1 MSEMIKE
8 RINENL
14 QRLKLNRVHDV
25 FDELVKKAEDS
36 KLSYMAF
43 MDQLL
48 TEEVATKE
56 DRRIKA
62 ALRTAGLP
70 FEKTIEEYDFGFH
83 PGLDKKQVMTLFDLD
98 FIQQKENVIF
108 LGPPGVGKSHLA
120 VSLAVKAAYFG
131 VSIYFT
137 TMADL
142 MAKLKK
148 DAADGHIGKGRSY
161 LKSGLLIVDEV
172 GYMPIDRK
180 EAHLFFQFVC
190 YRYEKSSIVMTS
202 NKNFSE
208 WEEIFGDP
216 VIATAILD
224 RLLHHSHIISIKGN
238 SYRLKEH
245 KQRKEAKISTQ
256 TCG

>member
-1 MSEMIKE
+1 MNEMIKE

-14 QRLKLNRVHDV
+14 QRLKLTRIQ
-25 FDELVKKAEDS
+25 ELYPTFIKKAEDTKMTYS
-36 KLSYMAF
+36 AF

-48 TEEVATKE
+48 NEEVATKE
-56 DRRIKA
+56 DRR
-62 ALRTAGLP
+62 LRTSLKTAGLP
-70 FEKTIEEYDFGFH
+70 FEKTVEEYDFGFH
-83 PGLDKKQVMTLFDLD
+83 PNMDKRQIMSLFELD
-98 FIQQKENVIF
+98 FIQQKQNVIF

-120 VSLAVKAAYFG
+120 VALAIKAVHFG

-142 MAKLKK
+142 MAKLKQ
-148 DAADGHIGKGRSY
+148 DAADNRIGKGRSY

-190 YRYEKSSIVMTS
+190 YRYEKSSTIMTS
-202 NKNFSE
+202 NKSFSE

-224 RLLHHSHIISIKGN
+224 RLLHHCHVINIKGN
-238 SYRLKEH
+238 SYRLKNYNQ
-245 KQRKEAKISTQ
+245 QRKEEKSK
-256 TCG
+256 

>member
-8 RINENL
+8 RIAENL
-14 QRLKLNRVHDV
+14 QRLKLNRIQDV
-25 FDELVKKAEDS
+25 FPQIIQKAEEN
-36 KLSYMAF
+36 KLSYMALV
-43 MDQLL
+43 DQLL

-56 DRRIKA
+56 DRRLKA
-62 ALRTAGLP
+62 AMKTAGLP
-70 FEKTIEEYDFGFH
+70 FEKTIEEYDFSFH
-83 PGLDKKQVMTLFDLD
+83 PGLDKRTVMTLFDLQ
-98 FIQQKENVIF
+98 FVQQKENVIF

-120 VSLAVKAAYFG
+120 VALAIKAAHFG
-131 VSIYFT
+131 VTIYFT

-142 MAKLKK
+142 MAKLKQ
-148 DAADGHIGKGRSY
+148 DAADNRIGKGRGY

-190 YRYEKSSIVMTS
+190 YRYEKSSTIMTS
-202 NKNFSE
+202 NKSFGE

-224 RLLHHSHIISIKGN
+224 RLLHHCHVVNIKGN

-245 KQRKEAKISTQ
+245 KQRKEAQPS
-256 TCG
+256 

>member
-1 MSEMIKE
+1 MTEMIQE

-14 QRLKLNRVHDV
+14 QRLKLNRIA
-25 FDELVKKAEDS
+25 ELYPILIKQAEES
-36 KLSYMAF
+36 ELTYTAF

-56 DRRIKA
+56 DRRLKTA
-62 ALRTAGLP
+62 MKTAGLP
-70 FEKTIEEYDFGFH
+70 FEKTIEEYDFSFH
-83 PGLDKKQVMTLFDLD
+83 PNLDKRSVMTLFELD
-98 FIQQKENVIF
+98 FIQQKENVMF

-120 VSLAVKAAYFG
+120 VALAIKAAHFG

-137 TMADL
+137 TMSDL
-142 MAKLKK
+142 MLKLKK
-148 DAADGHIGKGRSY
+148 DAADNRIGKGRSY

-172 GYMPIDRK
+172 GYMPVDRK

-190 YRYEKSSIVMTS
+190 YRYEKSSTIMTS
-202 NKNFSE
+202 NKSFSE

-224 RLLHHSHIISIKGN
+224 RLLHHSHVVSIKGN

-245 KQRKEAKISTQ
+245 KKRKENQNQSSAD
-256 TCG
+256 

>member
-8 RINENL
+8 RISENL
-14 QRLKLNRVHDV
+14 ERLKLNRIQDV
-25 FDELVKKAEDS
+25 FDDLIHKAEES

-56 DRRIKA
+56 DRRLKTA
-62 ALRTAGLP
+62 MKTAGLP
-70 FEKTIEEYDFGFH
+70 FEKTIEEYDFSFH
-83 PGLDKKQVMTLFDLD
+83 PSLDKRSVMTLFDLS
-98 FIQQKENVIF
+98 FIPQKENVIF

-120 VSLAVKAAYFG
+120 VALAIKAAHFG

-142 MAKLKK
+142 MVKLKK
-148 DAADGHIGKGRSY
+148 DAADGHIGKGRGY
-161 LKSGLLIVDEV
+161 LKSGLLVVDEV

-190 YRYEKSSIVMTS
+190 YRYEKSSTILTS
-202 NKNFSE
+202 NKSFSE
-208 WEEIFGDP
+208 WEEVFGDP

-224 RLLHHSHIISIKGN
+224 RLLHHCQVVNIKGN

-245 KQRKEAKISTQ
+245 KQRKEAQ
-256 TCG
+256 PQ

>member
-14 QRLKLNRVHDV
+14 NRLKLNRIQDIFGHMIQ
-25 FDELVKKAEDS
+25 KAEED
-36 KLSYMAF
+36 KLSYMALI
-43 MDQLL
+43 DQLL

-56 DRRIKA
+56 DRRIRTAMK
-62 ALRTAGLP
+62 TAGLP
-70 FEKTIEEYDFGFH
+70 FEKTIEEYDFSFH
-83 PGLDKKQVMTLFDLD
+83 PNLDKRTVMTLFDLH
-98 FIQQKENVIF
+98 FVQQKENVIF

-120 VSLAVKAAYFG
+120 VALAIKAANCG

-142 MAKLKK
+142 MAKLKQ
-148 DAADGHIGKGRSY
+148 DAADSRIGKGRSY

-190 YRYEKSSIVMTS
+190 YRYEKSSIIMTS
-202 NKNFSE
+202 NKSFSE
-208 WEEIFGDP
+208 WEEVFGDP
-216 VIATAILD
+216 VIAAAILD
-224 RLLHHSHIISIKGN
+224 RLLHHCHVISIKGN

-245 KQRKEAKISTQ
+245 KSRKEEPVSA
-256 TCG
+256 

>member
-14 QRLKLNRVHDV
+14 QRLKLNRIQDT
-25 FDELVKKAEDS
+25 FPQMIKKAEEA
-36 KLSYMAF
+36 KLSYMALI
-43 MDQLL
+43 DQLL

-56 DRRIKA
+56 DRR
-62 ALRTAGLP
+62 LRTAMKTAGLP
-70 FEKTIEEYDFGFH
+70 FEKTIEEYDFSFH
-83 PGLDKKQVMTLFDLD
+83 PNLDKRSVMNLFDLQ
-98 FIQQKENVIF
+98 FVNQKENVIF

-120 VSLAVKAAYFG
+120 VALAIKAAHFG

-142 MAKLKK
+142 MVKLKK
-148 DAADGHIGKGRSY
+148 DAADGHIGKGRGY
-161 LKSGLLIVDEV
+161 LKSGLLVVDEV
-172 GYMPIDRK
+172 GYIPVDRK

-190 YRYEKSSIVMTS
+190 YRYEKSSTIMTS
-202 NKNFSE
+202 NKSFGE

-216 VIATAILD
+216 IIATAILD
-224 RLLHHSHIISIKGN
+224 RLLHHCHVVNIKGN

-245 KQRKEAKISTQ
+245 KQRKEDQ
-256 TCG
+256 PR

>member
-1 MSEMIKE
+1 MNEMIKE

-14 QRLKLNRVHDV
+14 QRLKLNRIQ
-25 FDELVKKAEDS
+25 ELYPTFIKKAEDTKMTYS
-36 KLSYMAF
+36 AF

-48 TEEVATKE
+48 NEEVATKE
-56 DRRIKA
+56 DRR
-62 ALRTAGLP
+62 LRTSLKTAGLP
-70 FEKTIEEYDFGFH
+70 FEKTVEEYDFGFH
-83 PGLDKKQVMTLFDLD
+83 PNMDKRQIMSLFELD
-98 FIQQKENVIF
+98 FIQQKQNVIF

-120 VSLAVKAAYFG
+120 VALAIKAVHFG

-142 MAKLKK
+142 MLKLKQ
-148 DAADGHIGKGRSY
+148 DAADNRIGKGRSY

-190 YRYEKSSIVMTS
+190 YRYEKSSTIMTS
-202 NKNFSE
+202 NKSFSE

-224 RLLHHSHIISIKGN
+224 RLLHHCHVINIKGN
-238 SYRLKEH
+238 SYRLKNYNQQ
-245 KQRKEAKISTQ
+245 KKEEKSK
-256 TCG
+256 

>member
-1 MSEMIKE
+1 MTEMIKE
-8 RINENL
+8 RVNENL
-14 QRLKLNRVHDV
+14 QRLKLNRIQDV
-25 FDELVKKAEDS
+25 FDDMVKQAESS

-43 MDQLL
+43 IDQLL

-56 DRRIKA
+56 DRRLKA

-70 FEKTIEEYDFGFH
+70 FEKTIEEYDFSFH
-83 PGLDKKQVMTLFDLD
+83 PDLDKKSVMTLFDLA
-98 FIQQKENVIF
+98 FIEQKENVMF

-120 VSLAVKAAYFG
+120 VSLAVKAAHFG

-142 MAKLKK
+142 MVKLKQ
-148 DAADGHIGKGRSY
+148 DAADNRIGKGRGY

-190 YRYEKSSIVMTS
+190 YRYEKSSTIMTS
-202 NKNFSE
+202 NKSFAE
-208 WEEIFGDP
+208 WEDVFGDP

-224 RLLHHSHIISIKGN
+224 RLLHHSHVINIKGN

-245 KQRKEAKISTQ
+245 KQRKDVKIQSAAT
-256 TCG
+256 

>member
-8 RINENL
+8 RVSENL
-14 QRLKLNRVHDV
+14 QRLKLNRIQDV
-25 FDELVKKAEDS
+25 FPQMIKKAEED
-36 KLSYMAF
+36 KLSYMALI
-43 MDQLL
+43 DQLL

-56 DRRIKA
+56 DRRLKTA
-62 ALRTAGLP
+62 MKTAGLP
-70 FEKTIEEYDFGFH
+70 FEKTIEEYDFSFH
-83 PGLDKKQVMTLFDLD
+83 PNLDKRSVMNLFDLQ
-98 FIQQKENVIF
+98 FVQQKENVIF

-120 VSLAVKAAYFG
+120 VALATKAAHFG
-131 VSIYFT
+131 ISIYFT

-142 MAKLKK
+142 MLKLKK
-148 DAADGHIGKGRSY
+148 DAADGHIGKGRGY
-161 LKSGLLIVDEV
+161 LKSGLLVVDEV

-190 YRYEKSSIVMTS
+190 HRYEKSSTIMTS
-202 NKNFSE
+202 NKSFGE

-224 RLLHHSHIISIKGN
+224 RLLHHCHVVNIKGN

-245 KQRKEAKISTQ
+245 KQRKEAQTQ
-256 TCG
+256 

>member
-1 MSEMIKE
+1 MNEMIKE
-8 RINENL
+8 RISDNL
-14 QRLKLNRVHDV
+14 ARLKLNRIH
-25 FDELVKKAEDS
+25 ELYPTLIKKAEDS
-36 KLSYMAF
+36 KMTYAAF

-56 DRRIKA
+56 DRRLKT
-62 ALRTAGLP
+62 ALKTAGLP

-83 PGLDKKQVMTLFDLD
+83 PNLDKRQIMSLFEMD
-98 FIQQKENVIF
+98 FIQQKQNVIF

-120 VSLAVKAAYFG
+120 VALAIKAVHFG

-142 MAKLKK
+142 MLKLKQ
-148 DAADGHIGKGRSY
+148 DAADNRIGKGRSY

-190 YRYEKSSIVMTS
+190 YRYEKSSTVMTS
-202 NKNFSE
+202 NKSFTE
-208 WEEIFGDP
+208 WEEVFGDP

-224 RLLHHSHIISIKGN
+224 RLLHHCRVINIKGN
-238 SYRLKEH
+238 SYRLKNYNQQ
-245 KQRKEAKISTQ
+245 KKEEKTK
-256 TCG
+256 

>member
-1 MSEMIKE
+1 MTEMIQE

-14 QRLKLNRVHDV
+14 QRLKLNRIA
-25 FDELVKKAEDS
+25 ELYPILIKQAEES
-36 KLSYMAF
+36 ELTYTAF

-56 DRRIKA
+56 DRRLKTA
-62 ALRTAGLP
+62 MKTAGLP
-70 FEKTIEEYDFGFH
+70 FEKTIEEYDFSFH
-83 PGLDKKQVMTLFDLD
+83 PNLDKRSVMTLFELD
-98 FIQQKENVIF
+98 FIQQKENVMF

-120 VSLAVKAAYFG
+120 VALAIKAAHFG

-137 TMADL
+137 TMSDL
-142 MAKLKK
+142 MLKLKK
-148 DAADGHIGKGRSY
+148 DAADNRIGKGRSY

-172 GYMPIDRK
+172 GYMPVDRK

-190 YRYEKSSIVMTS
+190 YRYEKSSTIMTS
-202 NKNFSE
+202 NKSFSE

-224 RLLHHSHIISIKGN
+224 RLLHHSHVVSIKGN

-245 KQRKEAKISTQ
+245 KKRKEAQNQSSAD
-256 TCG
+256 

>member
-14 QRLKLNRVHDV
+14 TRLKLNRIQEMYPVV
-25 FDELVKKAEDS
+25 IKKAEDT
-36 KLSYMAF
+36 KMTYAAF
-43 MDQLL
+43 IDQLL
-48 TEEVATKE
+48 NEEVATKE
-56 DRRIKA
+56 DRRLRT
-62 ALRTAGLP
+62 ALKTAGLP

-83 PGLDKKQVMTLFDLD
+83 PDLDKRRVMSLFELD
-98 FIQQKENVIF
+98 FIEQKQNVMF

-120 VSLAVKAAYFG
+120 VALAVKAAHHG
-131 VSIYFT
+131 VTIYFT
-137 TMADL
+137 TMTDL

-148 DAADGHIGKGRSY
+148 DAADGRIGKGRGY
-161 LKSGLLIVDEV
+161 LKSSLLVVDEV

-190 YRYEKSSIVMTS
+190 YRYEKSSTVMTS
-202 NKNFSE
+202 NKSFSE

-224 RLLHHSHIISIKGN
+224 RLLHHSHVINIKGN
-238 SYRLKEH
+238 SYRLKEYNRQKKEEKSSSPH
-245 KQRKEAKISTQ
+245 K
-256 TCG
+256 

>member
-1 MSEMIKE
+1 MTEMIKE
-8 RINENL
+8 RVNEHL
-14 QRLKLNRVHDV
+14 QRLKLTRIHDV
-25 FDELVKKAEDS
+25 FDEMVKQAENS

-43 MDQLL
+43 IDQLL

-56 DRRIKA
+56 DRRLKT

-70 FEKTIEEYDFGFH
+70 FEKTIEEYDFSFH
-83 PGLDKKQVMTLFDLD
+83 PNLDKKSVMTLFDLD

-120 VSLAVKAAYFG
+120 VALAVKAAHFG
-131 VSIYFT
+131 VTIYFT

-142 MAKLKK
+142 MAKLKQ
-148 DAADGHIGKGRSY
+148 DAADNRIGKGRGY

-190 YRYEKSSIVMTS
+190 YRYEKSSIIMTS
-202 NKNFSE
+202 NKSFGE

-224 RLLHHSHIISIKGN
+224 RLLHHSHVISIKGN

-245 KQRKEAKISTQ
+245 KQRKEGQNQSSPA
-256 TCG
+256 

>member
-1 MSEMIKE
+1 MTEMIKE
-8 RINENL
+8 RVNENL
-14 QRLKLNRVHDV
+14 QRLKLNRIQDV
-25 FDELVKKAEDS
+25 FDDMVKQAESS

-43 MDQLL
+43 IDQLL

-56 DRRIKA
+56 DRRLKA

-70 FEKTIEEYDFGFH
+70 FEKTIEEYDFSFH
-83 PGLDKKQVMTLFDLD
+83 PDLDKKSVMTLFDLA
-98 FIQQKENVIF
+98 FIEQKENVMF

-120 VSLAVKAAYFG
+120 VSLAVKAAHFG
-131 VSIYFT
+131 VTIYFT
-137 TMADL
+137 TMAEL
-142 MAKLKK
+142 MVKLKQ
-148 DAADGHIGKGRSY
+148 DAADNRIGKGRSY

-190 YRYEKSSIVMTS
+190 YRYEKSSIIMTS
-202 NKNFSE
+202 NKSFAE
-208 WEEIFGDP
+208 WEDVFGDP

-224 RLLHHSHIISIKGN
+224 RLLHHSHVINIKGN

-245 KQRKEAKISTQ
+245 KQRKEAQPS
-256 TCG
+256 